1 MKYGAHNPMENF
13 LKKSPFIEHFNV
25 IVRLRTLTYNFLTSL
40 QNLQPLSDKMA
51 CGILLLQKR
60 FTNTDAMKLAR
71 LSGRA

>member
-1 MKYGAHNPMENF
+1 MVPTILWKTF
-13 LKKSPFIEHFNV
+13 LKNLLLLEHFNV

-40 QNLQPLSDKMA
+40 QNLQPLSGKIA

-60 FTNTDAMKLAR
+60 FTNADAMKLAR

>member
-1 MKYGAHNPMENF
+1 MVPTILWKTF
-13 LKKSPFIEHFNV
+13 LKNLLLLEHFNV

-40 QNLQPLSDKMA
+40 QNLQPLSDKIA

-60 FTNTDAMKLAR
+60 FTNADAMKLAR